1 MVKFLFL
8 LCLKENFSRQ
18 NKFGERKK
26 LGEHCPR
33 IPPVATGLQVSQHDA
48 KLGWYLRWA
57 LFYSKIFLWQ
67 QLSWCDVI

>member
-1 MVKFLFL
+1 MVQARTQVCRFGGKIDFRMVKFLFL

-48 KLGWYLRWA
+48 KLG
-57 LFYSKIFLWQ
+57 
-67 QLSWCDVI
+67 